1 MVATDPGYDGIV
13 CAGDLVGVFP
23 WMIAVTSW
31 SHISCSLLV
40 PSLSSLKRG
49 PDIGEMWELGDC
61 VFCKG
66 TCGEPIL
73 DNRPVWVAGVCVSP
87 VACGVMDSVLAARL
101 VAGVAESPVGGW
113 AEPVLLGCGDVCWS
127 ISG

>member
-1 MVATDPGYDGIV
+1 MDPGLDGIV
-13 CAGDLVGVFP
+13 CAGDLVGVFS
-23 WMIAVTSW
+23 WMIVVTSW
-31 SHISCSLLV
+31 SHISSSLLV
-40 PSLSSLKRG
+40 LSLSSVKRG
-49 PDIGEMWELGDC
+49 PDIGEMWELEAC

-87 VACGVMDSVLAARL
+87 VAWGAVDSVLAAVL
-101 VAGVAESPVGGW
+101 VAGVAESPAGSW
-113 AEPVLLGCGDVCWS
+113 AEPGLLGCGEVCWS